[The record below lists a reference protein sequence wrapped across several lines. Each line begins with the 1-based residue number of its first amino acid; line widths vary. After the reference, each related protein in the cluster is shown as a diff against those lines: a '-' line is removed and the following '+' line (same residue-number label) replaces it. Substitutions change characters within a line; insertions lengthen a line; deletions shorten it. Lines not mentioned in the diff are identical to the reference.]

1 MDLGLKGSKAV
12 VTGGSRGIGRAIALG
27 LADEGAD
34 VAICARSEGPLE
46 QAAQALRE
54 RGVSV
59 FASAADVGD
68 PRALDGFLEEARTRL
83 GGIDVLVNNV
93 SALGAAGSGLEAWEA
108 NVRLDLMASVRAAE
122 KVIPWMSDAGG
133 GCILFVSSIAALEVG
148 GSPAPYSAAK
158 AALLSYSKN
167 LAVSLGPKR
176 IRVNAIAPG
185 SIEFEGGVW
194 DRVHRNAPDMYQS
207 VLSRIPWGR
216 MGTPEEV
223 ADVAVFLASERA
235 GWVTGTCVSVDGAQ
249 HKSNL

>member
-1 MDLGLKGSKAV
+1 MDLGLRGRKAV
-12 VTGGSRGIGRAIALG
+12 VTGASRGIGRAIALG

-34 VAICARSEGPLE
+34 VAICARSEGPLDE
-46 QAAQALRE
+46 AAQLLRE
-54 RGVSV
+54 RGVNA

-68 PRALDGFLEEARTRL
+68 ADALDGFLEAARSQL
-83 GGIDVLVNNV
+83 GGIDILVNNV
-93 SALGAAGSGLEAWEA
+93 TAHAAGTGLEAWET
-108 NVRLDLMASVRAAE
+108 NLRLDLMASVRAAE
-122 KVIPWMSDAGG
+122 TVIPWMSDAGG
-133 GCILFVSSIAALEVG
+133 GCILFISSIAALEVG

-158 AALLSYSKN
+158 AALVSYSKN

-194 DRVHRNAPDMYQS
+194 DRVHRNAPDRYQS

-249 HKSNL
+249 HRSNL